1 MRAALE
7 AMKVTLNPRTW
18 NIPYKVRFI
27 PLNSVP
33 FTRERTTRGIF
44 SSGMGDRFA
53 FYSRFK
59 GKKLGL
65 IFGRL
70 WGMFVKMRWGGTF
83 LIQEYKF
90 I

>member
-1 MRAALE
+1 M
-7 AMKVTLNPRTW
+7 
-18 NIPYKVRFI
+18 RFI

-44 SSGMGDRFA
+44 SSGMGNRFA

-90 I
+90 V